1 MPELITRTSGM
12 TTLPREKH
20 DMTGVLFSM
29 GYTRLRF
36 PFYMTKEIPLA
47 SGAVRL
53 REILNLH
60 ISFCFV

>member
-1 MPELITRTSGM
+1 
-12 TTLPREKH
+12 
-20 DMTGVLFSM
+20 M

-53 REILNLH
+53 RETLNLH
-60 ISFCFV
+60 ISFVLFDIIELILKHGFCMAED